1 MSKGEMLFS
10 KCNAN
15 LSVFATPLIWGGG
28 VCGLQFQLKMLCGWH
43 HSLPLKNAL
52 IITAELVEDSGML
65 IKVQP
70 NIKSFQMFQQ
80 HATTLTA

>member
-1 MSKGEMLFS
+1 
-10 KCNAN
+10 
-15 LSVFATPLIWGGG
+15 
-28 VCGLQFQLKMLCGWH
+28 MLCGWH